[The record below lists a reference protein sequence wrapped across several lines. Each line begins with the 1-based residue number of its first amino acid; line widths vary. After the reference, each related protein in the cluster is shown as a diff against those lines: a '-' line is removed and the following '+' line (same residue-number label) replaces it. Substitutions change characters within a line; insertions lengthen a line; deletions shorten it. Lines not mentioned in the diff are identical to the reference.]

1 MKKVKCINARKSFP
15 VLEENKE
22 YKVDEFETGF
32 YHIWMPTPMGTKK
45 LSKYI
50 KERFEDVTS
59 VEDSIVNSVIN
70 QFKERSKVG
79 IKKYG
84 TTLDRTDVDLVGWLQ
99 HLQEELFDATLYIE
113 KLKQEWKN
121 KSIN

>member
-1 MKKVKCINARKSFP
+1 MKKVKCINARKSYP

-50 KERFEDVTS
+50 KERFEVVTS

-70 QFKERSKVG
+70 QFKERSEVG

-84 TTLDRTDVDLVGWLQ
+84 TTLDRNDLSFLDWIEHAQ
-99 HLQEELFDATLYIE
+99 QEAMDFILYLE
-113 KLKQEWKN
+113 KLKQEWKQN
-121 KSIN
+121 